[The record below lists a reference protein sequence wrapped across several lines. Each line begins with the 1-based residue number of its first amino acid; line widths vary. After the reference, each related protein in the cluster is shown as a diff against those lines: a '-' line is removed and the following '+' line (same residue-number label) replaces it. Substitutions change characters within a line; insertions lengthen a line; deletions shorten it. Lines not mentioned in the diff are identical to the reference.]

1 VTRSLAGERIL
12 LGVSGGIAAYK
23 AAELARRLR
32 DADADVRVVLTEAAA
47 HFVGAAT
54 FQALSGN
61 PVRSS
66 LWDPAAEAAM
76 GHIELARWAT
86 RILIAPASADVIAR
100 LAHGHANDLLSTL
113 CLATIAPLALAPA
126 MNNRMWLHPAT
137 QSNVALLRERG
148 GLLIGPDDGAQACGE
163 FGPGRMS
170 EAHAIVDALI
180 SARLVAAR
188 SNTAGRPA
196 TEGLLAG
203 QRVLVS
209 AGPTYEDLDPVR
221 YLGNRS
227 SGKMG
232 FALAA
237 AAAEL
242 GAEVTLIAGPVALA
256 TPAGVRRID
265 VRRAIQMR
273 DAAIGALPQDIYIGA
288 AAVADYMPA
297 QTARDKIKKPI
308 PTQLEHDQV
317 GHQHT
322 RPNQDAADHASNAA
336 VHASGLTLELVRT
349 PDILAEIAA
358 HPQRPRLV
366 VGFAAET
373 GSLAESAREKLRRKR
388 VDVIAANRVGVDGS
402 GFDCDNNALDVF
414 WGGGEAKL
422 GPAPKTLLARELL
435 ALLLDRLPA
444 ARA

>member
-1 VTRSLAGERIL
+1 MTQGLAGERVL

-23 AAELARRLR
+23 AAELVRRFR
-32 DADADVRVVLTEAAA
+32 DGGAEVRVVLTEAAE

-61 PVRSS
+61 PVRGS
-66 LWDPAAEAAM
+66 LWDPGAEAAM

-86 RILIAPASADVIAR
+86 RVVIAPASADVIAR
-100 LAHGHANDLLSTL
+100 LAHGLANDLLSTL
-113 CLATIAPLALAPA
+113 CLATTAPLVMAPA

-137 QSNVALLRERG
+137 QSNLAALRERG
-148 GLLIGPDDGAQACGE
+148 VTFVGPGDGAQACGE

-170 EAHAIVDALI
+170 EPDAIAKVL
-180 SARLVAAR
+180 AA
-188 SNTAGRPA
+188 SLAA
-196 TEGLLAG
+196 TGDGPLRG

-232 FALAA
+232 FAIAA

-242 GAEVTLIAGPVALA
+242 GAEVTLLAGPVALP
-256 TPAGVRRID
+256 TPRGVRRVD
-265 VRRAIQMR
+265 VRSATAMR
-273 DAAIGALPQDIYIGA
+273 DAAMAALPQDIYIGA

-297 QTARDKIKKPI
+297 RIEAQKIKKPI
-308 PTQLEHDQV
+308 LDEGSDSS
-317 GHQHT
+317 
-322 RPNQDAADHASNAA
+322 D
-336 VHASGLTLELVRT
+336 SGLTLELVRT

-373 GSLAESAREKLRRKR
+373 GDLAGSALGKLQRKR
-388 VDVIAANRVGVDGS
+388 VDAIAANRVGVQGC
-402 GFDCDNNALDVF
+402 GFDCDDNALTVF
-414 WGGGEAKL
+414 WTKADGSSTQAEL
-422 GPAPKTLLARELL
+422 GPAPKQQIARELL
-435 ALLLDRLPA
+435 RLLLEQVPA
-444 ARA
+444 ARTETGA

>member
-1 VTRSLAGERIL
+1 MTQGLAGERIL

-23 AAELARRLR
+23 AAELVRRLR
-32 DADADVRVVLTEAAA
+32 DAQAEVRVVLTEAAG

-54 FQALSGN
+54 FQAVSGH

-66 LWDPAAEAAM
+66 LWDPNAEAAM

-86 RILIAPASADVIAR
+86 RVVIAPASADVIAK
-100 LAHGHANDLLSTL
+100 LALGHANDLLSTL
-113 CLATIAPLALAPA
+113 CLATIAPIAIAPA

-137 QSNVALLRERG
+137 QANVAVLRERG
-148 GLLIGPDDGAQACGE
+148 VRVIGPDDGAQACGE

-170 EAHAIVDALI
+170 EPDAIVVALI
-180 SARLVAAR
+180 DARASAKDG
-188 SNTAGRPA
+188 S
-196 TEGLLAG
+196 LAG

-242 GAEVTLIAGPVALA
+242 GAEVTLIAGPVSLA

-265 VRRAIQMR
+265 VRRAVEMR
-273 DAAIGALPQDIYIGA
+273 DAAIAALPQDIYIGA

-297 QTARDKIKKPI
+297 RTATDKIKKP
-308 PTQLEHDQV
+308 TDS
-317 GHQHT
+317 
-322 RPNQDAADHASNAA
+322 AD
-336 VHASGLTLELVRT
+336 SGLALELVRT

-358 HPQRPRLV
+358 HPRRPRLV

-373 GSLAESAREKLRRKR
+373 ANLAESARDKLRRKR
-388 VDVIAANRVGVDGS
+388 VDAIAANRVGVEGS
-402 GFDCDNNALDVF
+402 GFDCDSNSLSVYWD
-414 WGGGEAKL
+414 GGEAGL
-422 GPAPKTLLARELL
+422 GPASKAQVAVDLLRLLLARV
-435 ALLLDRLPA
+435 PA
-444 ARA
+444 AQSRATA

>member
-1 VTRSLAGERIL
+1 VTKSLAGERIL

-23 AAELARRLR
+23 AAELVRRLR
-32 DADADVRVVLTEAAA
+32 EADADVRVVLTEAAA

-86 RILIAPASADVIAR
+86 RVLIAPASADVIAR

-113 CLATIAPLALAPA
+113 CLAGVAPLALAPA

-137 QSNVALLRERG
+137 QFNVALLRERG
-148 GLLIGPDDGAQACGE
+148 ALLIGPDDGAQACGE

-170 EAHAIVDALI
+170 EAHAVVDALI
-180 SARLVAAR
+180 AAG
-188 SNTAGRPA
+188 TQVKA
-196 TEGLLAG
+196 GLLAG

-242 GAEVTLIAGPVALA
+242 GADVTLIAGPVALA
-256 TPAGVRRID
+256 TPPGVRRID
-265 VRRAIQMR
+265 VRSAIQMR
-273 DAAIGALPQDIYIGA
+273 DAAISVLPQDIYIGA

-297 QTARDKIKKPI
+297 QTSAEKIKKPI
-308 PTQLEHDQV
+308 PASTDLGKKD
-317 GHQHT
+317 G
-322 RPNQDAADHASNAA
+322 PDHFE
-336 VHASGLTLELVRT
+336 SGLTLELVRT

-373 GSLAESAREKLRRKR
+373 GSLAESAREKLQRKR
-388 VDVIAANRVGVDGS
+388 VDAIAANRVGVDGS

-414 WGGGEAKL
+414 WGSGEAKL
-422 GPAPKTLLARELL
+422 GPAPKTRLARELL

-444 ARA
+444 ARV

>member
-1 VTRSLAGERIL
+1 MNEFEAKRSLAGERIL

-23 AAELARRLR
+23 AAELVRRLR
-32 DADADVRVVLTEAAA
+32 DADAEVRVVLTEAAA

-54 FQALSGN
+54 FQALSGH

-86 RILIAPASADVIAR
+86 RVVIAPASADVIAK

-113 CLATIAPLALAPA
+113 CLVTTAQLTLAPA
-126 MNNRMWLHPAT
+126 MNNRMWWHPAT
-137 QSNVALLRERG
+137 QANVATLCERG
-148 GLLIGPDDGAQACGE
+148 AQLIGPDDGSQACGE
-163 FGPGRMS
+163 FGPGRLV
-170 EAHAIVDALI
+170 EPDAIVRALI
-180 SARLVAAR
+180 ASRVP
-188 SNTAGRPA
+188 SGSGP
-196 TEGLLAG
+196 LAG

-242 GAEVTLIAGPVALA
+242 GADVTLIAGPVALP

-265 VRRAIQMR
+265 VRRAVEMC
-273 DAAIGALPQDIYIGA
+273 DAALSALPQDIYIGA

-297 QTARDKIKKPI
+297 RTATDKIKKPI
-308 PTQLEHDQV
+308 LDQ
-317 GHQHT
+317 GS
-322 RPNQDAADHASNAA
+322 DAASRN
-336 VHASGLTLELVRT
+336 SGLTLDLVRT

-373 GSLAESAREKLRRKR
+373 GNLAESAREKLQRKR
-388 VDVIAANRVGVDGS
+388 VDAIAANRVGVEGC
-402 GFDCDNNALDVF
+402 GFDCDSNALSVF
-414 WGGGEAKL
+414 WAGGEAEL
-422 GPAPKTLLARELL
+422 GPASKTQVARDLLL
-435 ALLLDRLPA
+435 LLLDRLPA

>member
-1 VTRSLAGERIL
+1 MSQIDPNRGMAGERIL

-23 AAELARRLR
+23 AVELVRRLR
-32 DADADVRVVLTEAAA
+32 DAGAEVRVVLTEAAA

-76 GHIELARWAT
+76 GHIELARWAS
-86 RILIAPASADVIAR
+86 RIVIAPTSADVLAR

-113 CLATIAPLALAPA
+113 CLATTAPLALAPA
-126 MNNRMWLHPAT
+126 MNNRMWMHPAT
-137 QSNVALLRERG
+137 QANVALLRERG
-148 GLLIGPDDGAQACGE
+148 ALLIGPDDGAQACGE

-170 EAHAIVDALI
+170 EPDAIVVALIAAHAHPKNG
-180 SARLVAAR
+180 RLQ
-188 SNTAGRPA
+188 
-196 TEGLLAG
+196 G

-232 FALAA
+232 FALATA
-237 AAAEL
+237 AVEL
-242 GAEVTLIAGPVALA
+242 GADVTLVAGPVALP
-256 TPAGVRRID
+256 TPTGVHRID
-265 VRRAIQMR
+265 VRRATEMR
-273 DAAIGALPQDIYIGA
+273 DAVIAKLPQDIYIGA

-297 QTARDKIKKPI
+297 RMTSDKIKKP
-308 PTQLEHDQV
+308 TDV
-317 GHQHT
+317 VS
-322 RPNQDAADHASNAA
+322 RD
-336 VHASGLTLELVRT
+336 SGLTLDLVRT
-349 PDILAEIAA
+349 PDILAEVAA

-373 GSLAESAREKLRRKR
+373 GNLAESAREKLQCKR
-388 VDVIAANRVGVDGS
+388 VDAIAANRVGVAGS
-402 GFDCDNNALDVF
+402 GFDCDSNALSVY
-414 WGGGEAKL
+414 WNGGQAEL
-422 GPAPKTLLARELL
+422 GPASKTQIARELL
-435 ALLLDRLPA
+435 ELLL
-444 ARA
+444 ARVSATQA

>member
-1 VTRSLAGERIL
+1 MNEFAASRSLAGERIL

-23 AAELARRLR
+23 AAELVRRLR
-32 DADADVRVVLTEAAA
+32 EADAEVRVVLTEAAA

-76 GHIELARWAT
+76 GHIELARWAN
-86 RILIAPASADVIAR
+86 RIVIAPASADVIAK
-100 LAHGHANDLLSTL
+100 LAHGHANDLLSTV
-113 CLATIAPLALAPA
+113 CLATIAPLAIAPA

-137 QSNVALLRERG
+137 QANIALLRDRG
-148 GLLIGPDDGAQACGE
+148 ALLVGPDDGAQACGE
-163 FGPGRMS
+163 FGPGRLA
-170 EAHAIVDALI
+170 EPEAIVRSLI
-180 SARLVAAR
+180 
-188 SNTAGRPA
+188 A
-196 TEGLLAG
+196 TRAPSGNGPLAG

-221 YLGNRS
+221 YIGNRS

-232 FALAA
+232 FAIAA

-242 GAEVTLIAGPVALA
+242 GADVTLVAGPVALP

-265 VRRAIQMR
+265 VRRAVEMR

-297 QTARDKIKKPI
+297 HTVADKIKKPI
-308 PTQLEHDQV
+308 LDGDV
-317 GHQHT
+317 GT
-322 RPNQDAADHASNAA
+322 RDA
-336 VHASGLTLELVRT
+336 GLKLDLVRT
-349 PDILAEIAA
+349 PDILAEIAV

-373 GSLAESAREKLRRKR
+373 RALAESARNKLQRKR
-388 VDVIAANRVGVDGS
+388 VDAIAANRVGVPGS
-402 GFDCDNNALDVF
+402 GFDCDSNTLNVY
-414 WGGGEAKL
+414 WNGGEAEL
-422 GPAPKTLLARELL
+422 GPAPKTQLARELL
-435 ALLLDRLPA
+435 ALLLDRVA
-444 ARA
+444 AKQG

>member
-1 VTRSLAGERIL
+1 VSHNLAGERIL

-23 AAELARRLR
+23 AAELVRRLR

-86 RILIAPASADVIAR
+86 RIVIAPASADVIAK
-100 LAHGHANDLLSTL
+100 LAHGHANDLLSTM

-126 MNNRMWLHPAT
+126 MNNRMWMHPAT
-137 QSNVALLRERG
+137 QANVALLRERG
-148 GLLIGPDDGAQACGE
+148 ALLIGPDDGAQACGE
-163 FGPGRMS
+163 FGPGRLA
-170 EAHAIVDALI
+170 EPDAIVRA
-180 SARLVAAR
+180 LVAAR
-188 SNTAGRPA
+188 APSGSGP
-196 TEGLLAG
+196 LAG

-242 GAEVTLIAGPVALA
+242 GAEVTLVAGPVALA

-265 VRRAIQMR
+265 VRRAVEMR
-273 DAAIGALPQDIYIGA
+273 DAALLALPQDIYIGA

-297 QTARDKIKKPI
+297 QTANEKIKKP
-308 PTQLEHDQV
+308 TDKES
-317 GHQHT
+317 
-322 RPNQDAADHASNAA
+322 RN
-336 VHASGLTLELVRT
+336 SGLTLELVRT

-373 GSLAESAREKLRRKR
+373 GNLAESAREKLQRKR
-388 VDVIAANRVGVDGS
+388 VDAIAANRVGVEGS
-402 GFDCDNNALDVF
+402 GFDCDSNALSVYWISGD
-414 WGGGEAKL
+414 GSGGEAEL
-422 GPAPKTLLARELL
+422 GPASKTRIAHDLLM
-435 ALLLDRLPA
+435 LLLDRLPA
-444 ARA
+444 ARTGSQT